1 MHLLR
6 SFYVN
11 RGRCI
16 IPNRSLNRYI
26 VSSMLSYSWLSK
38 TAPLQMVY
46 ALPKRKSDY
55 QCCSFSD
62 MLPSDSLFSDDE
74 SAGSAPPD
82 VVLSACK

>member
-16 IPNRSLNRYI
+16 ISNRSLDRYI
-26 VSSMLSYSWLSK
+26 VLSILSYSQHHYKWFTHCLN
-38 TAPLQMVY
+38 A
-46 ALPKRKSDY
+46 KSDY